1 MIKIVEAKL
10 TDIPVIQEIAY
21 KTWPITFA
29 NILSKEQIEYML
41 NMMYSTESL
50 SKQMKGNAP
59 FILAKDGDN
68 YLGFASYQHHYNES
82 TNTRLHKIYMLP
94 NAQGKGVGK
103 FLINEIE
110 KRALAVNDNAIE
122 LNVNRFNSAVNFYV
136 KYGFEIIKEE
146 DIAIGN
152 GFLMEDF
159 VMLKK
164 LINSNI

>member
-82 TNTRLHKIYMLP
+82 TNTRLHKIICYPMH
-94 NAQGKGVGK
+94 K
-103 FLINEIE
+103 
-110 KRALAVNDNAIE
+110 
-122 LNVNRFNSAVNFYV
+122 V
-136 KYGFEIIKEE
+136 KE
-146 DIAIGN
+146 
-152 GFLMEDF
+152 
-159 VMLKK
+159 
-164 LINSNI
+164 